1 MNPTNKAVFAKR
13 QKEINCKENKR
24 SFKKAKRILL
34 IQPTIYDNNHLLVK
48 KDKLY
53 FIGLTMPLL
62 AAECGDD
69 WDVEICIETIED
81 IPWDTDIDL
90 IGIGSMG
97 HSIIRGIEI
106 AQKFKEMGH
115 TVIMGGYMASLVSEE
130 VKQYVD
136 TIMIGDAEGYWKDM
150 LQDYLADN
158 LQPFYEKQI
167 STLSTPLPRYD
178 LVTKKKIGDFLPV
191 QAGRGCPNSCSF
203 CSIACLYKGKYLR
216 REIPEVMRDIKKVK
230 ELGFK
235 KFLLIDDNILSDRK
249 YTMDLCNE
257 IKKLNME
264 WYSQCSIKLA
274 EDPELLKCVA
284 DSGCIC
290 LSFGLET
297 ITVSNLEKMN
307 KSWENPKEYSR
318 LIKTIIDA
326 GIDVATE
333 MMIGLD
339 DDTEESIRKTA
350 KFVIDNKITA
360 PKFYIITP
368 VPGTPF
374 FDEVKDSDALVNDDI
389 YTYSPSGPAV
399 KNSTHL
405 TAEQIDKLYWEIYNE
420 VYSIKNIFKRIIW
433 CKSFWMHPARSMFN
447 FGVNLF
453 YRYHIKHN
461 IAPIII

>member
-1 MNPTNKAVFAKR
+1 MERK
-13 QKEINCKENKR
+13 
-24 SFKKAKRILL
+24 FKKAKRMLL

-48 KDKLY
+48 KDMLY

-62 AAECGDD
+62 AAECGPE

-106 AQKFKEMGH
+106 AKKFKELGH
-115 TVIMGGYMASLVSEE
+115 TVVMGGYMASLVSEE
-130 VKQYVD
+130 VKQYCD
-136 TIMIGDAEGYWKDM
+136 AIMIGDAEGYWQDM
-150 LQDYLADN
+150 LNDYLNDD
-158 LQPFYEKQI
+158 LKDFYHKKI
-167 STLSTPLPRYD
+167 DKLSTPLPRYE
-178 LVTKKKIGDFLPV
+178 LVTSKKIGDFLPV
-191 QAGRGCPNSCSF
+191 QAGRGCPNDCAF

-249 YTMDLCNE
+249 YTMGLCNE
-257 IKKLNME
+257 IKKLNMK

-290 LSFGLET
+290 LSFGLES
-297 ITVSNLEKMN
+297 ITMTNLKKMN
-307 KSWENPKEYSR
+307 KSWEDPKEYPR

-326 GIDVATE
+326 GIDVASE

-339 DDTEESIRKTA
+339 DDTEETIKKTA

-368 VPGTPF
+368 IPGTPF
-374 FDEVKDSDALVNDDI
+374 FDEVEKSGDLINDNI
-389 YTYSPSGPAV
+389 YEYSPSKAV
-399 KNSTHL
+399 KK
-405 TAEQIDKLYWEIYNE
+405 TAKLSAEDIDRLYWWTYNE

-433 CKSFWMHPARSMFN
+433 CRSFWKHPARSMFN

>member
-1 MNPTNKAVFAKR
+1 M
-13 QKEINCKENKR
+13 ENK
-24 SFKKAKRILL
+24 KKRMLL

-48 KDKLY
+48 KKMLY

-62 AAECGDD
+62 AAECGPE
-69 WDVEICIETIED
+69 WDVQICIETIED

-106 AQKFKEMGH
+106 AKEFKKRGK
-115 TVIMGGYMASLVSEE
+115 TVVMGGYMASLVSEE
-130 VKQYVD
+130 VKQYCD
-136 TIMIGDAEGYWKDM
+136 CIMIGDAEGYWQDM
-150 LQDYLADN
+150 LSDYLN
-158 LQPFYEKQI
+158 GSLKPFYTSKIE
-167 STLSTPLPRYD
+167 TLSTPLPRYD
-178 LVTKKKIGDFLPV
+178 LAVSKKIGDFLPV

-203 CSIACLYKGKYLR
+203 CSISCLYKGKYLR

-257 IKKLNME
+257 IKKLNMT

-284 DSGCIC
+284 QSGCIC
-290 LSFGLET
+290 LSFGLES
-297 ITVSNLEKMN
+297 VSKTNLQKLN
-307 KSWENPKEYSR
+307 KSWEDPAEYGR
-318 LIKTIIDA
+318 LVRTIIDA

-333 MMIGLD
+333 MMIGLE
-339 DDTEESIRKTA
+339 DDTEESIKETA
-350 KFVIDNKITA
+350 RFVIENKITA

-368 VPGTPF
+368 VPGTPY
-374 FDEVKDSDALVNDDI
+374 FDEVRDSEDLVNKNI
-389 YTYSPSGPAV
+389 YEYSPSKAV
-399 KNSTHL
+399 KNSTNL
-405 TAEQIDKLYWEIYNE
+405 SADDIDRLYWWLYNE
-420 VYSIKNIFKRIIW
+420 VYSVKNIFKRIIFT
-433 CKSFWMHPARSMFN
+433 KTFFRHPMRSMFN
-447 FGVNLF
+447 LGVNMF

>member
-1 MNPTNKAVFAKR
+1 MKNK
-13 QKEINCKENKR
+13 
-24 SFKKAKRILL
+24 FKKAKRMLL

-48 KDKLY
+48 KNKLY

-62 AAECGDD
+62 AAECGED
-69 WDVEICIETIED
+69 WDVQICIETIED

-106 AQKFKEMGH
+106 AKKFKELGH
-115 TVIMGGYMASLVSEE
+115 TVVMGGYMASLVSEE
-130 VKQYVD
+130 VKQYCD
-136 TIMIGDAEGYWKDM
+136 SILIGDAEGYWSDM
-150 LQDYLADN
+150 LNDYLDDN
-158 LQPFYEKQI
+158 LKDFYYKKIE
-167 STLSTPLPRYD
+167 TLSTPLPRYE
-178 LVTKKKIGDFLPV
+178 LVTSKNIGDFLPV
-191 QAGRGCPNSCSF
+191 QAGRGCPNHCAF
-203 CSIACLYKGKYLR
+203 CSIACLYNGKYLR
-216 REIPEVMRDIKKVK
+216 REIPEVVRDIKKVK

-257 IKKLNME
+257 IKKLNMK

-274 EDPELLKCVA
+274 EDEELLKCVA

-297 ITVSNLEKMN
+297 ITSSNLKKMN
-307 KSWENPKEYSR
+307 KSWEDPSEYKKM
-318 LIKTIIDA
+318 IKTIMDA

-339 DDTEESIRKTA
+339 DDTEASIKETA
-350 KFVIDNKITA
+350 KFIIDNKITA

-368 VPGTPF
+368 IPGTPF
-374 FDEVKDSDALVNDDI
+374 FEEVKNGNELINENI
-389 YTYSPSGPAV
+389 YEYSPSKAV
-399 KNSTHL
+399 KRNQYLS
-405 TAEQIDKLYWEIYNE
+405 ADDIDRLYWWTYNE
-420 VYSIKNIFKRIIW
+420 VYSIKNIFKRIIFN
-433 CKSFWMHPARSMFN
+433 KSFLMHPIRSLFN

>member
-1 MNPTNKAVFAKR
+1 MKR
-13 QKEINCKENKR
+13 EKR
-24 SFKKAKRILL
+24 MLL

-106 AQKFKEMGH
+106 AKKFKELGH
-115 TVIMGGYMASLVSEE
+115 TVVMGGYMASLVSDE

-150 LQDYLADN
+150 LNDYLNNN
-158 LQPFYEKQI
+158 LKPFYEKKI
-167 STLSTPLPRYD
+167 TTLSTPLPKYE
-178 LVTKKKIGDFLPV
+178 LVTCKNIGDFLPV
-191 QAGRGCPNSCSF
+191 QAGRGCPNNCAF

-216 REIPEVMRDIKKVK
+216 REIPEVVRDIKKVK

-257 IKKLNME
+257 IKKLKMQ

-297 ITVSNLEKMN
+297 ITETNLKKMN
-307 KSWENPKEYSR
+307 KSWESPNEYKR

-350 KFVIDNKITA
+350 QFVIDNKITA

-368 VPGTPF
+368 VPGTPY
-374 FDEVKDSDALVNDDI
+374 FDEVKDSGDLVNDNI
-389 YTYSPSGPAV
+389 YEYSPSGPAV
-399 KNSTHL
+399 KNSNYL
-405 TAEQIDKLYWEIYNE
+405 TAEQIDKLYWETYNK
-420 VYSIKNIFKRIIW
+420 VYSIKNIFKRIIFT
-433 CKSFWMHPARSMFN
+433 KSFLKHPGRSMFN

-453 YRYHIKHN
+453 YRYHIKNN

>member
-1 MNPTNKAVFAKR
+1 MEKK
-13 QKEINCKENKR
+13 
-24 SFKKAKRILL
+24 FKKAKRMLL

-48 KDKLY
+48 KDMLY

-62 AAECGDD
+62 AAECGED

-106 AQKFKEMGH
+106 AKKFKELGH
-115 TVIMGGYMASLVSEE
+115 TVVMGGYMASLVSEE
-130 VKQYVD
+130 VKQYCD
-136 TIMIGDAEGYWKDM
+136 AILIGDAEGYWQDM
-150 LQDYLADN
+150 LNDYLNDN
-158 LQPFYEKQI
+158 LQDFYMKKIE
-167 STLSTPLPRYD
+167 TLSTPLPRYD
-178 LVTKKKIGDFLPV
+178 LVTSKKIGDFLPV
-191 QAGRGCPNSCSF
+191 QAGRGCPNSCAF

-257 IKKLNME
+257 IKKLNMK

-290 LSFGLET
+290 LSFGLES
-297 ITVSNLEKMN
+297 ITATNLKKMN
-307 KSWENPKEYSR
+307 KSWEDPSEYGR

-326 GIDVATE
+326 GIDVASE

-339 DDTEESIRKTA
+339 DDTEESIKKTA
-350 KFVIDNKITA
+350 QFVIDNKITA

-368 VPGTPF
+368 IPGTPF
-374 FDEVKDSDALVNDDI
+374 FDEVLKSGELINDNI
-389 YTYSPSGPAV
+389 YEYSPSKAV
-399 KNSTHL
+399 KRNKQLS
-405 TAEQIDKLYWEIYNE
+405 AEDIDRLYWWTYNE
-420 VYSIKNIFKRIIW
+420 VYSIKNIFKRIIF
-433 CKSFWMHPARSMFN
+433 CRSFLMHPFRSMFN

>member
-1 MNPTNKAVFAKR
+1 MNIATLVHIKKIQKVNKEIIMDRKFKHAKR
-13 QKEINCKENKR
+13 M
-24 SFKKAKRILL
+24 LL

-48 KDKLY
+48 KDMLY

-106 AQKFKEMGH
+106 AKKFKELGH
-115 TVIMGGYMASLVSEE
+115 TVVMGGYMASLVSEE
-130 VKQYVD
+130 VKQYCD
-136 TIMIGDAEGYWKDM
+136 SIMIGDAEGYWQDM
-150 LQDYLADN
+150 LNDYLNDD
-158 LQPFYEKQI
+158 LKDFYHKKI
-167 STLSTPLPRYD
+167 DTLSTPLPRYE
-178 LVTKKKIGDFLPV
+178 LVTSKKIGDFLPV
-191 QAGRGCPNSCSF
+191 QAGRGCPNDCAF

-216 REIPEVMRDIKKVK
+216 REIPEVVRDIKRVK

-235 KFLLIDDNILSDRK
+235 KFLLIDDNILSDKK
-249 YTMDLCNE
+249 YTRDLCNE
-257 IKKLNME
+257 IKKLNMK

-274 EDPELLKCVA
+274 EDPDLLKCVA

-290 LSFGLET
+290 LSFGLES
-297 ITVSNLEKMN
+297 ITATNLKKMN
-307 KSWENPKEYSR
+307 KSWEDPSEYGR

-326 GIDVATE
+326 GIDVASE

-339 DDTEESIRKTA
+339 DDTEESIKRTA
-350 KFVIDNKITA
+350 QFVIDNKITA

-368 VPGTPF
+368 IPGTPY
-374 FDEVKDSDALVNDDI
+374 FDEVEKSGDLINDNI
-389 YTYSPSGPAV
+389 YEYSPSKAV
-399 KNSTHL
+399 KKTSNLS
-405 TAEQIDKLYWEIYNE
+405 AEDIDRLYWWTYNE
-420 VYSIKNIFKRIIW
+420 VYSIKNIFKRIVF
-433 CKSFWMHPARSMFN
+433 CKSFFMHPFRSMFN
-447 FGVNLF
+447 VGVNLF

>member
-1 MNPTNKAVFAKR
+1 MSETNRTQKPKR
-13 QKEINCKENKR
+13 M
-24 SFKKAKRILL
+24 LL

-48 KDKLY
+48 KDRLF

-106 AQKFKEMGH
+106 AKEFKNRGK
-115 TVIMGGYMASLVSEE
+115 TVVMGGYMASLVSDE
-130 VKQYVD
+130 VKQYCD
-136 TIMIGDAEGYWKDM
+136 TIMIGDAEGYWQEM
-150 LQDYLADN
+150 LQDYLNDS
-158 LQPFYEKQI
+158 LKPFYQKKI
-167 STLSTPLPRYD
+167 DTLSTPLPRYE
-178 LVTKKKIGDFLPV
+178 LVTCKKIGDFLPV

-216 REIPEVMRDIKKVK
+216 REIPEVMRDIRKVK

-257 IKKLNME
+257 IKKLHMT

-290 LSFGLET
+290 LSFGLES
-297 ITVSNLEKMN
+297 ISPGNLKKIN
-307 KSWENPKEYSR
+307 KSWEDPGEYSR
-318 LIKTIIDA
+318 LVRTIIDA

-333 MMIGLD
+333 MMIGLE
-339 DDTEESIRKTA
+339 DDTVQSIKDTA

-374 FDEVKDSDALVNDDI
+374 YDEVKDSEELVNKDI

-399 KNSTHL
+399 KNSPNL
-405 TAEQIDKLYWEIYNE
+405 TAEEIDEMYWWLYNE
-420 VYSIKNIFKRIIW
+420 VYSIRNIFKRIVF
-433 CKSFWMHPARSMFN
+433 CKSFVRHPLRSMFN
-447 FGVNLF
+447 LGVNFF

>member
-1 MNPTNKAVFAKR
+1 MKEEKSQKR
-13 QKEINCKENKR
+13 KR
-24 SFKKAKRILL
+24 MLL

-48 KDKLY
+48 KDRLF

-62 AAECGDD
+62 AAECGED
-69 WDVEICIETIED
+69 WEVEICIETIED
-81 IPWDTDIDL
+81 IPWNTDIDL

-106 AQKFKEMGH
+106 AKEFKKRGK
-115 TVIMGGYMASLVSEE
+115 TVVMGGYMASLVSEE
-130 VKQYVD
+130 VKQYCD
-136 TIMIGDAEGYWKDM
+136 CIMIGDAEGYWKEM
-150 LQDYLADN
+150 LQDYLDGE
-158 LQPFYEKQI
+158 LKPFYMKHI
-167 STLSTPLPRYD
+167 DTLSTPLPRYE
-178 LVTKKKIGDFLPV
+178 LVTCKKIGDFLPV
-191 QAGRGCPNSCSF
+191 QAGRGCPNNCSF

-216 REIPEVMRDIKKVK
+216 REIPEVMRDIRKVK

-257 IKKLNME
+257 IKKLHMT

-274 EDPELLKCVA
+274 EDPELLRCVA

-290 LSFGLET
+290 LSFGLES
-297 ITVSNLEKMN
+297 ISPGNLKKIN
-307 KSWENPKEYSR
+307 KSWEDPREYSR
-318 LIKTIIDA
+318 LVKTIIDA

-333 MMIGLD
+333 MMVGLE
-339 DDTEESIRKTA
+339 DDTVESIKATA

-374 FDEVKDSDALVNDDI
+374 FEEVKDSDELVNKDI

-399 KNSTHL
+399 KNSPNL
-405 TAEQIDKLYWEIYNE
+405 TAQEIDELYWWLYNE
-420 VYSIKNIFKRIIW
+420 VYSVKNIFKRIIF
-433 CKSFWMHPARSMFN
+433 CRSFVRHPMRSMFN
-447 FGVNLF
+447 LGVNFF

>member
-1 MNPTNKAVFAKR
+1 MERK
-13 QKEINCKENKR
+13 
-24 SFKKAKRILL
+24 FKKAKRMLL

-48 KDKLY
+48 KDMLY

-106 AQKFKEMGH
+106 AKKFKELGH
-115 TVIMGGYMASLVSEE
+115 TVVMGGYMASLVSEE
-130 VKQYVD
+130 VKQYCD
-136 TIMIGDAEGYWKDM
+136 SIMIGDAEGYWQDM
-150 LQDYLADN
+150 LSDYLNDD
-158 LQPFYEKQI
+158 LKDFYHKKI
-167 STLSTPLPRYD
+167 DTLSTPLPRYE
-178 LVTKKKIGDFLPV
+178 LVTSKKIGDFLPV
-191 QAGRGCPNSCSF
+191 QAGRGCPNDCAF

-216 REIPEVMRDIKKVK
+216 REIPEVVRDIKRVK

-235 KFLLIDDNILSDRK
+235 KFLLIDDNILSDKK
-249 YTMDLCNE
+249 YTRDLCNE
-257 IKKLNME
+257 IKKLNMQ

-274 EDPELLKCVA
+274 EDPDLLKCVA

-290 LSFGLET
+290 LSFGLES
-297 ITVSNLEKMN
+297 ITATNLKKMN
-307 KSWENPKEYSR
+307 KSWEDPSEYGR
-318 LIKTIIDA
+318 LVKTIIDA
-326 GIDVATE
+326 GIDVASE

-339 DDTEESIRKTA
+339 DDTEESIKRTA
-350 KFVIDNKITA
+350 QFVIDNKITA

-368 VPGTPF
+368 IPGTPY
-374 FDEVKDSDALVNDDI
+374 FDEVEKSGDLINDNI
-389 YTYSPSGPAV
+389 YEYSPSKAV
-399 KNSTHL
+399 KKTSNLS
-405 TAEQIDKLYWEIYNE
+405 AEDIDRLYWWTYNE
-420 VYSIKNIFKRIIW
+420 VYSIKNIFKRIVF
-433 CKSFWMHPARSMFN
+433 CKSFLMHPFRSMFN
-447 FGVNLF
+447 VGVNLF

>member
-1 MNPTNKAVFAKR
+1 MNIAILAHIKKIQKVNKDIIMERK
-13 QKEINCKENKR
+13 
-24 SFKKAKRILL
+24 FKKAKRMLL

-48 KDKLY
+48 KDMLY

-106 AQKFKEMGH
+106 AKKFKELGH
-115 TVIMGGYMASLVSEE
+115 TVVMGGYMASLVSEE
-130 VKQYVD
+130 VKQYCD
-136 TIMIGDAEGYWKDM
+136 SIMIGDAEGYWQDM
-150 LQDYLADN
+150 LSDYLNDD
-158 LQPFYEKQI
+158 LKDFYHKKI
-167 STLSTPLPRYD
+167 DTLSTPLPRYE
-178 LVTKKKIGDFLPV
+178 LVTSKKIGDFLPV
-191 QAGRGCPNSCSF
+191 QAGRGCPNDCAF

-216 REIPEVMRDIKKVK
+216 REIPEVVRDIKRVK

-235 KFLLIDDNILSDRK
+235 KFLLIDDNILSDKK
-249 YTMDLCNE
+249 YTRDLCNE
-257 IKKLNME
+257 IKKLNMQ

-274 EDPELLKCVA
+274 EDPDLLKCVA

-290 LSFGLET
+290 LSFGLES
-297 ITVSNLEKMN
+297 ITATNLKKMN
-307 KSWENPKEYSR
+307 KSWEDPSEYGR
-318 LIKTIIDA
+318 LVKTIIDA
-326 GIDVATE
+326 GIDVASE

-339 DDTEESIRKTA
+339 DDTEESIKRTA
-350 KFVIDNKITA
+350 QFVIDNKITA

-368 VPGTPF
+368 IPGTPY
-374 FDEVKDSDALVNDDI
+374 FDEVEKSGDLINDNI
-389 YTYSPSGPAV
+389 YEYSPSKAV
-399 KNSTHL
+399 KKTSNLS
-405 TAEQIDKLYWEIYNE
+405 AEDIDRLYWWTYNE
-420 VYSIKNIFKRIIW
+420 VYSIKNIFKRIVF
-433 CKSFWMHPARSMFN
+433 CKSFFMHPFRSMFN
-447 FGVNLF
+447 VGVNLF